1 MIKKT
6 EEKISKYGA
15 DSIKVLKGLEAVRK
29 RPGMYIGDTDDG
41 TGLHHMVYEVVD
53 NSIDEALAGY
63 CKNIK
68 IEINKDGTL
77 SVFDDG
83 RGIPVDI
90 HKGEKKSAAEVIMTQ
105 LHAGGK
111 FDHGSYKISGGLH
124 GVGVSVVNALS
135 QKLKLTIYR
144 DKKEHY
150 IEFKDGKA
158 LSPLKVIGRAGAG
171 VDNIDVPTAKKN
183 NMIVMN
189 TPGGNSNATAEHA
202 FALIMS
208 VLRKI
213 PFANQ
218 TTHKAQWEKKNIKGT
233 ELSKK
238 TLGIVGFGNVGV
250 RLSYLVKGFNME
262 ILVSSKSLESR
273 KKDYPHVKN
282 VSFDELI
289 SKSDIISFHCKAAA
303 DGKPM
308 ITKEHYKKIKPTAYI
323 INAARGNIVD
333 EKDLNEALNEN
344 LIAGAA
350 VDVFSKE
357 PAKENILFNNP
368 KVILTPHIAASTTE
382 ASIVVAEMAANQISD
397 FLLKGTKINTV

>member
-1 MIKKT
+1 MP
-6 EEKISKYGA
+6 
-15 DSIKVLKGLEAVRK
+15 KVLISDSMSNIAQKIFEKNNIQFDVK
-29 RPGMYIGDTDDG
+29 
-41 TGLHHMVYEVVD
+41 TGLSEEEIIKIIPEYDGMVVRSATKVT
-53 NSIDEALAGY
+53 
-63 CKNIK
+63 KNI
-68 IEINKDGTL
+68 I
-77 SVFDDG
+77 
-83 RGIPVDI
+83 
-90 HKGEKKSAAEVIMTQ
+90 SAA
-105 LHAGGK
+105 
-111 FDHGSYKISGGLH
+111 
-124 GVGVSVVNALS
+124 
-135 QKLKLTIYR
+135 
-144 DKKEHY
+144 KK
-150 IEFKDGKA
+150 
-158 LSPLKVIGRAGAG
+158 LKVIGRAGAG

-289 SKSDIISFHCKAAA
+289 SKSDIISFHCKTAA

-308 ITKEHYKKIKPTAYI
+308 ITKEHYKKIKPTSYI

-382 ASIVVAEMAANQISD
+382 ASIVVAEMTANQISD
-397 FLLKGTKINTV
+397 FLLNGTKINTV

>member
-1 MIKKT
+1 MP
-6 EEKISKYGA
+6 
-15 DSIKVLKGLEAVRK
+15 KVLISDSMSNIAQKIFEKNNIQFDVK
-29 RPGMYIGDTDDG
+29 
-41 TGLHHMVYEVVD
+41 TGLSEEEIIKIIPEYDGMVVRSATKVT
-53 NSIDEALAGY
+53 
-63 CKNIK
+63 KNI
-68 IEINKDGTL
+68 I
-77 SVFDDG
+77 
-83 RGIPVDI
+83 
-90 HKGEKKSAAEVIMTQ
+90 SAA
-105 LHAGGK
+105 
-111 FDHGSYKISGGLH
+111 
-124 GVGVSVVNALS
+124 
-135 QKLKLTIYR
+135 
-144 DKKEHY
+144 KK
-150 IEFKDGKA
+150 
-158 LSPLKVIGRAGAG
+158 LKVIGRAGAG

-218 TTHKAQWEKKNIKGT
+218 TTHKAHWEKKNIKGT

-333 EKDLNEALNEN
+333 EKDLNEALNED

>member
-1 MIKKT
+1 MSNIAQKIF
-6 EEKISKYGA
+6 EKNNIQFDVK
-15 DSIKVLKGLEAVRK
+15 
-29 RPGMYIGDTDDG
+29 
-41 TGLHHMVYEVVD
+41 TGLSEEEIIKIIPEYDGMVVRSATKVT
-53 NSIDEALAGY
+53 
-63 CKNIK
+63 KNI
-68 IEINKDGTL
+68 I
-77 SVFDDG
+77 
-83 RGIPVDI
+83 
-90 HKGEKKSAAEVIMTQ
+90 SAA
-105 LHAGGK
+105 
-111 FDHGSYKISGGLH
+111 
-124 GVGVSVVNALS
+124 
-135 QKLKLTIYR
+135 
-144 DKKEHY
+144 KK
-150 IEFKDGKA
+150 
-158 LSPLKVIGRAGAG
+158 LKVIGRAGAG

-262 ILVSSKSLESR
+262 ILVSSKSLETR

-382 ASIVVAEMAANQISD
+382 ASIVVAEMVANQISD
-397 FLLKGTKINTV
+397 FLLKGTKVNTV

>member
-1 MIKKT
+1 MP
-6 EEKISKYGA
+6 
-15 DSIKVLKGLEAVRK
+15 KVLISDSMSNIAQKVFEKNNIQFDVK
-29 RPGMYIGDTDDG
+29 
-41 TGLHHMVYEVVD
+41 TGLSEEEIIKIIPEYDGMVVRSATKVT
-53 NSIDEALAGY
+53 
-63 CKNIK
+63 KNI
-68 IEINKDGTL
+68 I
-77 SVFDDG
+77 
-83 RGIPVDI
+83 
-90 HKGEKKSAAEVIMTQ
+90 SAA
-105 LHAGGK
+105 
-111 FDHGSYKISGGLH
+111 
-124 GVGVSVVNALS
+124 
-135 QKLKLTIYR
+135 
-144 DKKEHY
+144 KK
-150 IEFKDGKA
+150 
-158 LSPLKVIGRAGAG
+158 LKVIGRAGAG

-262 ILVSSKSLESR
+262 ILVNSKSLESR

-289 SKSDIISFHCKAAA
+289 SKSDIISFHCKTAA

-323 INAARGNIVD
+323 INAARGDIVD

-350 VDVFSKE
+350 VDVFSTE

-382 ASIVVAEMAANQISD
+382 ASIVVAEMVANQISN